1 MLLSQRVEF
10 DNPSSTS
17 QATMTAPKRI
27 PSDKTFDVM
36 VLQFVAGGKYGVI
49 AKVIGRPRPARKA
62 YSAPYPRGSA
72 PSYPRSCPAGV
83 VPCRSISDPQLLG
96 DAFDRYAL
104 RV

>member
-1 MLLSQRVEF
+1 MLLSQRAEF

-72 PSYPRSCPAGV
+72 PVIPALGTLDRWPSPAG
-83 VPCRSISDPQLLG
+83 PPLASQLSLARSSGQ
-96 DAFDRYAL
+96 
-104 RV
+104 